1 MDGGIATAGSRRHA
15 PIANHGIEAMHDAKS
30 DVALLPTLLT
40 ENFD

>member
-30 DVALLPTLLT
+30 DVALATAHAT
-40 ENFD
+40 HGKF